1 MTKNLHSKIETG
13 DKLISWAWRL
23 EYVFVALG
31 LLVALSILLGSVA
44 AEGEIKDLTTAQWSS
59 LIVGSA
65 VWFAVAFTELLK
77 IPVTK
82 GLVYAKNIFVKIGT
96 AAFLLFICFITFESM
111 STGLERSVSIRE
123 HDVNLSR
130 SAIDEI
136 NKQEE
141 LINEKISY
149 KAVIDENQLKIN
161 AYAGVEV
168 QVDAI
173 NGQVLQLKQ
182 QIADLRNPSATDE
195 INELKD
201 QGDYLKS
208 ENAKLAE
215 SILFTTQTY
224 DEKLKMSYTNEQNEV
239 ATQVFS
245 KNKTR
250 AKYSDLRQALINE
263 RDAIIAGYQES
274 MTNNDL
280 QLAALNTKVAQ
291 LTSLDPKAMTLIESY
306 NAKINQLTDEKASI
320 YADIDKRIAAK
331 VAASEIS
338 GKERE
343 QLLDEKAELIA
354 KRNEHIADINANGH
368 DFIYSMAKRVYGAKE
383 VADLTPAQVNSVALV
398 LIFSL
403 AGVVAFSGPIL
414 TLLAMNNY
422 LEETQ
427 PQQKNKL
434 KTRIG
439 ALLVD
444 LRRRLRQPKIIKE
457 VIEREV
463 EKEVEVIKEVPVEKI
478 VKEVIE
484 VPQLIETTKYVGVP
498 VPTNPEDLPTMD
510 EAMAE
515 PKLHQAVAVGGVQ

>member
-1 MTKNLHSKIETG
+1 
-13 DKLISWAWRL
+13 
-23 EYVFVALG
+23 
-31 LLVALSILLGSVA
+31 
-44 AEGEIKDLTTAQWSS
+44 
-59 LIVGSA
+59 
-65 VWFAVAFTELLK
+65 
-77 IPVTK
+77 
-82 GLVYAKNIFVKIGT
+82 
-96 AAFLLFICFITFESM
+96 
-111 STGLERSVSIRE
+111 
-123 HDVNLSR
+123 
-130 SAIDEI
+130 
-136 NKQEE
+136 
-141 LINEKISY
+141 
-149 KAVIDENQLKIN
+149 
-161 AYAGVEV
+161 
-168 QVDAI
+168 
-173 NGQVLQLKQ
+173 
-182 QIADLRNPSATDE
+182 
-195 INELKD
+195 
-201 QGDYLKS
+201 
-208 ENAKLAE
+208 
-215 SILFTTQTY
+215 
-224 DEKLKMSYTNEQNEV
+224 
-239 ATQVFS
+239 
-245 KNKTR
+245 
-250 AKYSDLRQALINE
+250 
-263 RDAIIAGYQES
+263 

-280 QLAALNTKVAQ
+280 QLAALNTVAQ

-368 DFIYSMAKRVYGAKE
+368 DFIYSMAKRAYGAKE

-434 KTRIG
+434 KTRLG